1 MRNLST
7 YHHIAKLSRT
17 CFCVVL
23 LSLMIVATTSLQI
36 THNEPHKNTVADHR
50 ESVYSVALVLL
61 NDTVK
66 NSDDTNK
73 ELSLET
79 EQKKRFINAF
89 IKRYQQANISG
100 FASYL
105 LFYSEFNSHSKAALI
120 SYLHQQSL
128 P

>member
-1 MRNLST
+1 MRNLSA
-7 YHHIAKLSRT
+7 YHQIAKLSRT

-23 LSLMIVATTSLQI
+23 LSLMIVATTSLQL

-50 ESVYSVALVLL
+50 ESVYSVALVLH
-61 NDTVK
+61 NETFK

-73 ELSLET
+73 DSSLET
-79 EQKKRFINAF
+79 EQTKRFIYVF
-89 IKRYQQANISG
+89 VKRYQQADISE

-105 LFYSEFNSHSKAALI
+105 LFYSEFNSHGKAALI
-120 SYLHQQSL
+120 SYLYQQSL